1 MDVTSVASSLLA
13 TGSTQSTPSNGNSVT
28 PVATATTQPNNSQ
41 ATPVPASPVPQPTA
55 ITQNPSAA
63 QIANAVKQM
72 NDSFSQKSQNVYATI
87 GIDKATG
94 VEVVKIVDRDTNQ
107 TVVQYPSKAALAVAA
122 AIQHPQ
128 GSGGQLINTNA

>member
-13 TGSTQSTPSNGNSVT
+13 TGSTQSTPGSGNSVT
-28 PVATATTQPNNSQ
+28 PATNTIAQPNTSQ
-41 ATPVPASPVPQPTA
+41 ANSAPASPVPPSSA
-55 ITQNPSAA
+55 ISQNPSAT

-72 NDSFSQKSQNVYATI
+72 NDSFTQKSQNIYATI

-107 TVVQYPSKAALAVAA
+107 TVVQYPSKAALAAAA
-122 AIQHPQ
+122 AIQRPQ

>member
-13 TGSTQSTPSNGNSVT
+13 TGSTQSTPSSGNSVT
-28 PVATATTQPNNSQ
+28 PAANTTPQPNNSQ
-41 ATPVPASPVPQPTA
+41 ATPVPASPVPPTTA
-55 ITQNPSAA
+55 TPQNPSST

-72 NDSFSQKSQNVYATI
+72 NDSFTQKGQNIYATI

-107 TVVQYPSKAALAVAA
+107 TVVQYPSKAALAAAA